1 MLNNKSYI
9 NGEWVNGLG
18 KSFANINPS
27 DTKDI
32 ISEYNE
38 CDSNQFNQAVEAAKK
53 AQIEW
58 ASVGIEKKS
67 NILKMH
73 CENENRDFNSITR
86 TLHTNVIIGENKKDL
101 DNKINKISED
111 TTIPESYFH
120 TRPLVGTKE
129 QVFESL
135 DKFKKLGCEYL
146 IAYVA
151 DITWGNSV
159 EILKERL

>member
-67 NILKMH
+67 NILINIG
-73 CENENRDFNSITR
+73 NELISKSKEIVRKLTPKECFRFQGFNNI
-86 TLHTNVIIGENKKDL
+86 
-101 DNKINKISED
+101 
-111 TTIPESYFH
+111 
-120 TRPLVGTKE
+120 
-129 QVFESL
+129 
-135 DKFKKLGCEYL
+135 KLPSD
-146 IAYVA
+146 VA
-151 DITWGNSV
+151 RSQLYKQAGNSV
-159 EILKERL
+159 TVKLVERIAKNIKKCLDNN

>member
-1 MLNNKSYI
+1 MTLK
-9 NGEWVNGLG
+9 LL
-18 KSFANINPS
+18 
-27 DTKDI
+27 
-32 ISEYNE
+32 
-38 CDSNQFNQAVEAAKK
+38 AKYGDYGNWDVDHEGFK
-53 AQIEW
+53 H
-58 ASVGIEKKS
+58 KS

-86 TLHTNVIIGENKKDL
+86 TLHTNVIIGENNKDL
-101 DNKINKISED
+101 DNKIKKISED

-120 TRPLVGTKE
+120 KRPLVGTKE

-151 DITWGNSV
+151 DITWGNTL